1 MPPSAQLAIFVG
13 GKSRRM
19 GEAKGLLTVPGG
31 SQTILE
37 RLVLCGLEA
46 DLVPILVGD
55 ASPYEDLVEQI
66 DRVEDNPP
74 GIGPL
79 GGLRAAL
86 AHAQEAGRRYVVT
99 VACDMPYLT
108 TQALLFLRDH
118 PSESAVLAPRREPQA
133 PWEPML
139 ARYDAGRLIPALDE
153 AIGRGHRSFQQF
165 LAGLEVW
172 PVELTLAIEQSL
184 VDWDTPGD
192 VVR

>member
-1 MPPSAQLAIFVG
+1 
-13 GKSRRM
+13 
-19 GEAKGLLTVPGG
+19 
-31 SQTILE
+31 
-37 RLVLCGLEA
+37 
-46 DLVPILVGD
+46 
-55 ASPYEDLVEQI
+55 
-66 DRVEDNPP
+66 
-74 GIGPL
+74 
-79 GGLRAAL
+79 
-86 AHAQEAGRRYVVT
+86 
-99 VACDMPYLT
+99 MPYLT